1 MKKISAVLVIVIF
14 LTLIKLQVFAQISL
28 STENISMIKPYH
40 LAVTYNKTTNL
51 VFPYAIKSVDRG
63 SKDILVQKAKDVEN
77 ILQVKAGK
85 RSFEET
91 NLTVITAEGKLYS
104 YIVNYTDN
112 PTVLNFRFPIV
123 GEDEK
128 DAFFSGD
135 QPNEAEMQSDAEK
148 VRKAD
153 KNIRGIKDKQFGI
166 KLQLDGLFIKGGVMY
181 YRLRLQNRSN
191 INYDIEQLRFF
202 IRDQKKSKRTA
213 AQELEVLPLYIQ
225 GDTSAVPGN
234 SEHVFVYAVPKFT
247 IPDQKYLTIQLME
260 KNGGRH
266 LELEIPNKTVV
277 KATLIK

>member
-1 MKKISAVLVIVIF
+1 MKKISAVIIIF

-28 STENISMIKPYH
+28 STENISVIKPCH

-85 RSFEET
+85 KSFEET

-104 YIVNYTDN
+104 YILNYTDN
-112 PTVLNFRFPIV
+112 PSALNFRFAI
-123 GEDEK
+123 EADQK
-128 DAFFSGD
+128 DAFFSAD
-135 QPNEAEMQSDAEK
+135 HPDEAEMQTDAEK

-166 KLQLDGLFIKGGVMY
+166 KLQLDGLFIRDGVMY

-191 INYDIEQLRFF
+191 INYDKEQLRFF
-202 IRDQKKSKRTA
+202 IQDQKNSN
-213 AQELEVLPLYIQ
+213 AQLLRNWKCNLCIFKETHQQFPVKQNVYLYLYLQFQNLLFPIKN
-225 GDTSAVPGN
+225 TSLYN
-234 SEHVFVYAVPKFT
+234 
-247 IPDQKYLTIQLME
+247 
-260 KNGGRH
+260 
-266 LELEIPNKTVV
+266 
-277 KATLIK
+277 

>member
-28 STENISMIKPYH
+28 STENISVIKPYH

-85 RSFEET
+85 KSFEET
-91 NLTVITAEGKLYS
+91 NLTVITAEGRLYS
-104 YIVNYTDN
+104 YILNYTDI
-112 PTVLNFRFPIV
+112 PSALNFRFAI
-123 GEDEK
+123 EADNK

-135 QPNEAEMQSDAEK
+135 QPNEAEMQTVAEK
-148 VRKAD
+148 VSKAD

-166 KLQLDGLFIKGGVMY
+166 KLQLDGLFIKDGAMY

-225 GDTSAVPGN
+225 GDTSAVPGK
-234 SEHVFVYAVPKFT
+234 SEHVFVFAVPNFT
-247 IPDQKYLTIQLME
+247 ISNQKYLTIQLME
-260 KNGGRH
+260 KNGGRN
-266 LELEIPNKTVV
+266 LNVILKNKQIM
-277 KATLIK
+277 KAKSII